1 MDSLWTKTFSVD
13 RAPRSSFYVL
23 PIPEVQAK
31 QLHEWT
37 VASLHL
43 RHISHMSHRV
53 TRQRFGLLFESKNC
67 AHASRELTAFSWC
80 LWILHWFFW
89 VSSMNRH
96 QVKKLPAFILLTQS
110 VKGFPNIY
118 HTTLSHAQSDSR
130 WTCCG
135 IQTWNQCS
143 LWLRS
148 NSSADTCTC
157 STWVCVQALCPVQTQ
172 LNTHNTGVPTRAV
185 LCNMCNVNKN
195 KNQGPKVQK
204 TLSPCGKKSKLS
216 WIGRFF
222 FFFFFSFRKQRC
234 TVEQSEIPK
243 QNNKKKEKKRKENK
257 NR

>member
-148 NSSADTCTC
+148 NSSADTLYMSMCASSLPSSDTAQHTQYRCANTC
-157 STWVCVQALCPVQTQ
+157 DALQHVSC
-172 LNTHNTGVPTRAV
+172 
-185 LCNMCNVNKN
+185 K
-195 KNQGPKVQK
+195 QK
-204 TLSPCGKKSKLS
+204 QKS
-216 WIGRFF
+216 R
-222 FFFFFSFRKQRC
+222 
-234 TVEQSEIPK
+234 T
-243 QNNKKKEKKRKENK
+243 
-257 NR
+257 